1 MQSTLYS
8 ILLDVGF
15 DNQFLLKCSM
25 FSSAIPFLQQ
35 QGTGVVDFFIFCFKQ
50 GRPQSFKEA
59 QENYTSWNLKPSEVP
74 AAWKPKHQ
82 YLFLPSYDRNR
93 TY

>member
-50 GRPQSFKEA
+50 GRPQSFKEV